1 MTHLEKLQ
9 CLGLQIVA
17 YSLLFSLQPVDH
29 PNFVSALIM
38 QYTDHISS
46 FVRASLVLLWKHCL
60 REKKKK
66 KKVNLFYMLSWELS
80 LRHALQNSNVQTV
93 HLKNLLFLVY
103 SQGFPSCCWGIGHGA
118 SGWKMSPQ
126 AAPLGRSPWAPTSP
140 LRTGAPS
147 FRARDARQHP

>member
-1 MTHLEKLQ
+1 MEGSEKKEAVEAGQRRGQKRMTHLEKLQ

-60 REKKKK
+60 RGKKKK
-66 KKVNLFYMLSWELS
+66 KKGEFIL
-80 LRHALQNSNVQTV
+80 HALLGAQSA
-93 HLKNLLFLVY
+93 
-103 SQGFPSCCWGIGHGA
+103 SC
-118 SGWKMSPQ
+118 STE
-126 AAPLGRSPWAPTSP
+126 L
-140 LRTGAPS
+140 
-147 FRARDARQHP
+147 